1 MGKRITREA
10 YKNMQKE
17 GICVVRGYLQK
28 NVNTYQNIIMGRA
41 RDVLNKRIQSEEQR
55 VESRVVKE
63 REREREREREILLF
77 LY

>member
-1 MGKRITREA
+1 
-10 YKNMQKE
+10 MQKE

-28 NVNTYQNIIMGRA
+28 NVKHVSEHHHGPT

-63 REREREREREILLF
+63 RERERERYFCFFTE
-77 LY
+77 